1 MAPVTG
7 NYVFAG
13 AADDNFALYISDDYG
28 SATVNSVPYIYQDS
42 YASDKDNYYISNH
55 TTAIGDPIP
64 LEEGKYYYM
73 ELYAVNTWGNGYFKV
88 SAQVPNTDKT
98 LRWQTHEVNQ
108 IETTFTNEPEIR
120 TFTL

>member
-1 MAPVTG
+1 MTG